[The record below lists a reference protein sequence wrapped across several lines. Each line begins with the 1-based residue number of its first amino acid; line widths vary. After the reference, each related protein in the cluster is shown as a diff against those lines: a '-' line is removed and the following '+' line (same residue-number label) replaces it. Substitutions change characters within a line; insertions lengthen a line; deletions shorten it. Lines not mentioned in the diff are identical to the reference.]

1 MTSMITLWCRA
12 HLFLWLI
19 AGGLGFADVAVTCLP
34 QATSDSQQ
42 GSIQGLS
49 PQQPPLSPNLTW
61 QELQGHSGSRDNSP
75 EQKKNGLLGSAFG
88 AAANILK
95 AIGNPAK
102 GDRYYSKLFSVA
114 CILST
119 QSPCYAPAGGQLMW
133 YESAL
138 PASKGTSLM
147 FSMGCMF

>member
-1 MTSMITLWCRA
+1 M
-12 HLFLWLI
+12 
-19 AGGLGFADVAVTCLP
+19 AVTCLP
-34 QATSDSQQ
+34 QAASDSQQ
-42 GSIQGLS
+42 GTAQGLS

-75 EQKKNGLLGSAFG
+75 ERKKNGLLGSAFG
-88 AAANILK
+88 AAANIFK

-102 GDRYYSKLFSVA
+102 GERCYNKLFSVA

-119 QSPCYAPAGGQLMW
+119 RSPCYDPAGGQMMW
-133 YESAL
+133 HESVL

-147 FSMGCMF
+147 FSPGCMF